1 MATPHIKAEKGDF
14 AKTVIMPGDPL
25 RAQYIAENFIENAVL
40 VNNVRGIQG
49 YTGTYKGEPVSV
61 MASGM
66 GMPSMGIYSY
76 ELFNFFDVDNIIRV
90 GSAGSMQAEVKL
102 RELVFAVSTSTN
114 SAFMNQYNLPGVFA
128 PTASYSLLTKA
139 VKSAEEKG
147 IAYHVG
153 NVLTSDTFYDDDP
166 EANVKWRKLGVMCVE
181 MESAALYMNAARA
194 GKNALSILTIS
205 DSLITGEATDSDE
218 RQTGFNKMI
227 SVALDAAIM
236 K

>member
-1 MATPHIKAEKGDF
+1 MATPHIKAERGDF

-25 RAQYIAENFIENAVL
+25 RAQYIAEKFLSNAVL

-49 YTGTYKGEPVSV
+49 YTGTYKGERISV

-90 GSAGSMQAEVKL
+90 GSTGSMREDVKL
-102 RELVFAVSTSTN
+102 RELVFAMSTSTN
-114 SAFMNQYNLPGVFA
+114 SGFMAQYNLPGVYA
-128 PTASYSLLTKA
+128 PTASYELLSRA
-139 VKSAEEKG
+139 VRTAEEKG
-147 IAYHVG
+147 FSYHVG

-166 EANVKWRKLGVMCVE
+166 EGNVKWRKLGVMCVE
-181 MESAALYMNAARA
+181 METAALYMNAARA
-194 GKNALSILTIS
+194 GKNALAILTVS

-218 RQTGFNKMI
+218 RQTGFNNMI
-227 SVALDAAIM
+227 ALALDMAVM
-236 K
+236 G